1 MIKEGKKMKNL
12 HQSILQERMKNANLD
27 KLSGPFSV
35 AFTVTNKC
43 NYRCRHCY
51 NNSGQNIYRELTDDR
66 LINIARQIS
75 ELKPMNVCLCG
86 GEPLIRGKVIYDII
100 KELASNCGIVNIV
113 SNGYLLTEGV
123 LLDLKNAGINTIQV
137 SLDGNNTFLHENMRL
152 ISGAFKKA
160 IEAIRRASEKGFKV
174 AVSFCPNKLN
184 IYKIEETCKLVKE
197 LGANDF
203 RVMPLILMGRGKS
216 MVNMKPSPDEYLWL
230 QQKISKLKDL
240 YQDEDFVISWGGI
253 H

>member
-75 ELKPMNVCLCG
+75 ELKPMNVCLW
-86 GEPLIRGKVIYDII
+86 RR
-100 KELASNCGIVNIV
+100 
-113 SNGYLLTEGV
+113 T
-123 LLDLKNAGINTIQV
+123 INK
-137 SLDGNNTFLHENMRL
+137 R
-152 ISGAFKKA
+152 
-160 IEAIRRASEKGFKV
+160 
-174 AVSFCPNKLN
+174 
-184 IYKIEETCKLVKE
+184 ETH
-197 LGANDF
+197 
-203 RVMPLILMGRGKS
+203 I
-216 MVNMKPSPDEYLWL
+216 
-230 QQKISKLKDL
+230 
-240 YQDEDFVISWGGI
+240 
-253 H
+253 

>member
-100 KELASNCGIVNIV
+100 HFLRREMLDFTAFPVFFVTNLLLVQRKKYYFNRATVSRNCSIV
-113 SNGYLLTEGV
+113 L
-123 LLDLKNAGINTIQV
+123 
-137 SLDGNNTFLHENMRL
+137 
-152 ISGAFKKA
+152 
-160 IEAIRRASEKGFKV
+160 
-174 AVSFCPNKLN
+174 
-184 IYKIEETCKLVKE
+184 
-197 LGANDF
+197 
-203 RVMPLILMGRGKS
+203 
-216 MVNMKPSPDEYLWL
+216 
-230 QQKISKLKDL
+230 
-240 YQDEDFVISWGGI
+240 
-253 H
+253 